1 MLIFCQK
8 KKHGQSKKCYTY
20 RNANKDRFIWGHA
33 DLAAN
38 FYEYLNTT
46 WFNYPTWRG
55 SISFVGSCACS
66 SERKFLQFCFFLQLC
81 HTKVRIKFQSWPPDG
96 TYLPCPIGLVHHH
109 RCSQPLVRHCPVS
122 ITSLDT
128 CQFVTRT
135 SATHL
140 KVGSALPIFWREL
153 LKAKTHKYV
162 KRCGRN

>member
-8 KKHGQSKKCYTY
+8 KKTCWRQSKKCYRY

-46 WFNYPTWRG
+46 WFNYKSWRG
-55 SISFVGSCACS
+55 SISFAGSCACS
-66 SERKFLQFCFFLQLC
+66 SERKFLQFCFFLQLY

-96 TYLPCPIGLVHHH
+96 TCLPCPIGLVHHH

-122 ITSLDT
+122 TSLEKLAICDKDIRNT
-128 CQFVTRT
+128 PQGGQCV
-135 SATHL
+135 AY
-140 KVGSALPIFWREL
+140 L
-153 LKAKTHKYV
+153 LERAPEGK
-162 KRCGRN
+162 NS